1 MLRLERLVA
10 LVLLLATP
18 AEAWVATKSLPS
30 CSAPRL
36 FQSSP
41 AAKYSSLAHS
51 RMILFSS
58 NTALPPEAIVA
69 EVTRAEDSPTI
80 EASTPTSSPASFLTT
95 VQTTSTTGLQ
105 WDEETQKKF
114 INGLLL
120 AVSFGWAAWTIL
132 GIDNGMT
139 RGWTQS
145 EVAMRIPLDTW
156 FSYEDALA
164 LKPVYT
170 KTLINVVIYL
180 LGDWLSQ
187 TVFQKKNVLDF
198 DAARTLRNGFIG
210 LCFGPLV
217 HEYYQWSDHI
227 LPPDSLI
234 HRLEKIFMD
243 QTLYLSVKASVY
255 VLAVGLLGECVC
267 LRCFC

>member
-1 MLRLERLVA
+1 MLRLDRLVA
-10 LVLLLATP
+10 LVMLLAAST
-18 AEAWVATKSLPS
+18 EAWMATSSLRS
-30 CSAPRL
+30 CSSPRL
-36 FQSSP
+36 FQSS
-41 AAKYSSLAHS
+41 
-51 RMILFSS
+51 RMVLFSS
-58 NTALPPEAIVA
+58 NTALPPEGIVA
-69 EVTRAEDSPTI
+69 EVDDSPTI
-80 EASTPTSSPASFLTT
+80 DASTPTSLTASFLITG
-95 VQTTSTTGLQ
+95 QTSTTLQ
-105 WDEETQKKF
+105 WDEKTQKKV
-114 INGLLL
+114 INALLL
-120 AVSFGWAAWTIL
+120 AVSFGWAAWTTL

-217 HEYYQWSDHI
+217 HEYYQFSDHI

-234 HRLEKIFMD
+234 HRVEKIAMD
-243 QTLYLSVKASVY
+243 QTIYLSVKASIY
-255 VLAVGLLGECVC
+255 VLAVGLLGKCVLALF
-267 LRCFC
+267 LRVASLEVVWSIPTRRI